1 MIDGSKLTRNT
12 IAATMAAT
20 MAAINEITSPNS
32 NVVNKIPI
40 AVANNPFKNVLICI
54 TSCFFVPYIECSVF
68 DSTVLIPPK
77 APIRVSCIAL

>member
-1 MIDGSKLTRNT
+1 MIDGSKLTRN
-12 IAATMAAT
+12 TMAAT

-54 TSCFFVPYIECSVF
+54 TSYISSYIEY
-68 DSTVLIPPK
+68 LI
-77 APIRVSCIAL
+77 SD